1 MCLYKILKKHF
12 IGLVEGVDLIF
23 RIVRQISD
31 QDNVSYKIQKSYW
44 YFQIKKFCFCRF
56 CCFNRSKRLLSK

>member
-1 MCLYKILKKHF
+1 MCLYKILLKKKKNCSE
-12 IGLVEGVDLIF
+12 IVEGGDLIF

-44 YFQIKKFCFCRF
+44 HFQIKKFC
-56 CCFNRSKRLLSK
+56 